1 MRLIKDLITKILKNR
16 NQDEPWL
23 AYYSKEDRE
32 IKFTSKTIYDY
43 LKTCVGQDM
52 DYIALNYFGNRMSYN
67 ELFEKIEQASKS
79 LRSLGVKQ
87 GDIVSICMPNTPEAV
102 IAFYACNNIGAVADM
117 IHPLSSPSEIK
128 AYLNASKSQIIF
140 LIDVDYDKVKE
151 ILVETSVYKT
161 IIVSAADSMPL
172 LTSIGY
178 QITRGYKIKKPSF
191 INSDFFTWSD
201 FMVKGLTYNKKY
213 AHNMKSK
220 DLAII
225 LHSGG
230 TTGSPKGIMISN
242 FNFNAEAQQD
252 GVNVYNVRPKD
263 KIMTILPIFHG
274 FGLCVCLHCPLCLK
288 IETILVPEF
297 DGNRFHKMMKNDR
310 PNIIAGVPTLW
321 EAMMDNKKFD
331 DVDLSFLKYVIS
343 GGDYLTI
350 PMEERMNNFL
360 RTHGASI
367 SISKGYG
374 MTESVAATAYTFDG
388 TNEPG
393 SIGIPMIG
401 NKFIICNPETG
412 EILPH
417 GVEGEICVN
426 GPTVMMGYLHNEEE
440 TKKVLKKQ
448 DDGKIWLHT
457 GDIGYISPDG
467 IIYFTQ
473 RLKRMIVS
481 SGFNIYPSVIEEVI
495 EKHPKVK
502 KCCVIGVPHQ
512 YKMHVAKAFI
522 VLTDDEK
529 SPARLRKELK
539 ELCKENLAIYS
550 IPKEFEFRDSLPQ
563 TLYKKIDFKQL
574 EKEEMEKQK
583 ENLKKGDIDGK

>member
-1 MRLIKDLITKILKNR
+1 MRLIKDLVTKIFKNR
-16 NQDEPWL
+16 NVDEPWL

-32 IKFTSKTIYDY
+32 IKFTNKTIYEY
-43 LKTCVGQDM
+43 LKSCVGQDM
-52 DYIALNYFGNRMSYN
+52 DYIALNYFGNKMSYN
-67 ELFEKIEQASKS
+67 ELFEQIEQASRS

-102 IAFYACNNIGAVADM
+102 ITFYACNNIGAVADM

-128 AYLNASKSQIIF
+128 TYLNASKSKILF
-140 LIDVDYDKVKE
+140 LIDVDYDKVKDTL
-151 ILVETSVYKT
+151 IETSVYKT
-161 IIVSAADSMPL
+161 VVVSAADSMPL

-178 QITRGYKIKKPSF
+178 QVTRGYKIKKPSF
-191 INSDFFTWSD
+191 INSDFLSWSD
-201 FMVKGLTYNKKY
+201 FMVKGLAYNKPY
-213 AHNMKSK
+213 SHNMKSK

-252 GVNVYNVRPKD
+252 GVNVYNIRPKD

-401 NKFIICNPETG
+401 NKFCICNPETG

-426 GPTVMMGYLHNEEE
+426 GPTVMMGYLNNEEE
-440 TKKVLKKQ
+440 TKKVLKKH

-481 SGFNIYPSVIEEVI
+481 SGFNIYPSMIEEVI
-495 EKHPKVK
+495 ERHPKVK

-522 VLTDDEK
+522 VLNDNEQL
-529 SPARLRKELK
+529 PAKIRKELK

-550 IPKEFEFRDSLPQ
+550 VPKEFEFRDSLPQ

-574 EKEEMEKQK
+574 EKEEFEKQK
-583 ENLKKGDIDGK
+583 EKSKEDDVDGK

>member
-32 IKFTSKTIYDY
+32 IKFTNKTIYDY

-128 AYLNASKSQIIF
+128 AYLNASKSKIIF
-140 LIDVDYDKVKE
+140 LIDVNYDKVKDV
-151 ILVETSVYKT
+151 LVETSVYKT
-161 IIVSAADSMPL
+161 VIVSAADSMPL

-191 INSDFFTWSD
+191 INSDFLTWSD
-201 FMVKGLTYNKKY
+201 FMVKGLTYNKAY
-213 AHNMKSK
+213 THNMKSK

-401 NKFIICNPETG
+401 NKFCICNPDTG
-412 EILPH
+412 EVLPY

-426 GPTVMMGYLHNEEE
+426 GPTVMIGYLHNEEE
-440 TKKVLKKQ
+440 TKKVLKKH
-448 DDGKIWLHT
+448 DDGKVWLHT

-502 KCCVIGVPHQ
+502 KCCVIGIPHQ

-522 VLTDDEK
+522 VLNDEEK

-539 ELCKENLAIYS
+539 ELCKENLAVYS

-583 ENLKKGDIDGK
+583 ENLKKGDMDGK

>member
-32 IKFTSKTIYDY
+32 IKFTNKTIYDY

-128 AYLNASKSQIIF
+128 EYLNASKSKIIF
-140 LIDVDYDKVKE
+140 LIDVDYDKVKDV
-151 ILVETSVYKT
+151 LVETSVYKT
-161 IIVSAADSMPL
+161 VIVSAADSMPL

-191 INSDFFTWSD
+191 INSDFLTWSD
-201 FMVKGLTYNKKY
+201 FMVKGLTYNKAY
-213 AHNMKSK
+213 THNMKSK

-401 NKFIICNPETG
+401 NKFCICNPDTG
-412 EILPH
+412 EVLPY

-426 GPTVMMGYLHNEEE
+426 GPTVMIGYLHNEEE
-440 TKKVLKKQ
+440 TKKVLKKH
-448 DDGKIWLHT
+448 DDGKVWLHT

-502 KCCVIGVPHQ
+502 KCCVIGIPHQ

-522 VLTDDEK
+522 VLNDEEK

-539 ELCKENLAIYS
+539 ELCKENLAVYS

-583 ENLKKGDIDGK
+583 ENLKKGDMDGK

>member
-1 MRLIKDLITKILKNR
+1 MRLIKDLITKILKKKTE
-16 NQDEPWL
+16 DEPWL

-32 IKFTSKTIYDY
+32 IKFTNKTIYDY
-43 LKTCVGQDM
+43 LKSCVGQDT

-102 IAFYACNNIGAVADM
+102 IAFYACNSIGAVADM

-128 AYLNASKSQIIF
+128 TYLNTSKSKIIF
-140 LIDVDYDKVKE
+140 LIDVDYDKVKD

-161 IIVSAADSMPL
+161 ITVSAADSMPL

-178 QITRGYKIKKPSF
+178 HITRGYKIKKPSF
-191 INSDFFTWSD
+191 INSDFLSWSD
-201 FMVKGLTYNKKY
+201 FMVKGLTYNKAY
-213 AHNMKSK
+213 THNMKSK

-230 TTGSPKGIMISN
+230 TTGSPKGIMVSN

-252 GVNVYNVRPKD
+252 GVNVYNVRSKD

-288 IETILVPEF
+288 VETILVPEF

-310 PNIIAGVPTLW
+310 PNILAGVPTLW
-321 EAMMDNKKFD
+321 EAMMENKKFD

-401 NKFIICNPETG
+401 NKFCICNPDTG
-412 EILPH
+412 EILPY

-426 GPTVMMGYLHNEEE
+426 GPTVMIGYLRNEEE
-440 TKKVLKKQ
+440 TKKVLKKH

-481 SGFNIYPSVIEEVI
+481 SGFNIYPSVIEEAI

-502 KCCVIGVPHQ
+502 KCCVIGIPHQ

-574 EKEEMEKQK
+574 EKEETEKQK
-583 ENLKKGDIDGK
+583 ENFKKGDNDEK

>member
-32 IKFTSKTIYDY
+32 IKFTNKTIYDY

-128 AYLNASKSQIIF
+128 AYLNASKSKIIF
-140 LIDVDYDKVKE
+140 LIDVNYDKVKDM
-151 ILVETSVYKT
+151 LVETSVYKT
-161 IIVSAADSMPL
+161 VIVSAADSMPL

-191 INSDFFTWSD
+191 INSDFLTWSD
-201 FMVKGLTYNKKY
+201 FMVKGLTYNKAY
-213 AHNMKSK
+213 THNMKSK

-401 NKFIICNPETG
+401 NKFCICNPDTG
-412 EILPH
+412 EVLPY

-426 GPTVMMGYLHNEEE
+426 GPTVMIGYLHNEEE
-440 TKKVLKKQ
+440 TKKVLKKH
-448 DDGKIWLHT
+448 DDGKVWLHT

-502 KCCVIGVPHQ
+502 KCCVIGIPHQ

-522 VLTDDEK
+522 VLNDEEK

-539 ELCKENLAIYS
+539 ELCKENLAVYS

-583 ENLKKGDIDGK
+583 ENLKKGDMDGK